1 MTMRGSKY
9 LAWTSFVLFVLSI
22 GTITLFLLLATVL
35 GNFIENPG
43 VIILVIGVFSLLGTI
58 MGFISFKAPQ
68 AKVGGI
74 GGLVILLLVLFVI
87 PVGRKTSITSPQPEV
102 RYQERVGH
110 TGIADLDLII
120 DSVLAGIPEDQL
132 QLLQFSTLA
141 CTHAEGLG
149 GPPKCREGE
158 EEGTKV
164 DVFPFL
170 GPEGH
175 HLRWEEMSNWDGIQA
190 SEVYA
195 AYRVSTQIYSEPAY
209 PTGEYAIVFLTENEK
224 LHLTLQVTAGK
235 IVRIDNNFGNPAD
248 IDLERVASE
257 IILAPDQ

>member
-1 MTMRGSKY
+1 MKDNKY

-22 GTITLFLLLATVL
+22 GTIVLFLLLATVL
-35 GNFIENPG
+35 SNFVEDPG
-43 VIILVIGVFSLLGTI
+43 VIILVIGVFSLLGSI
-58 MGFISFKAPQ
+58 MGFLSFKAPQ

-87 PVGRKTSITSPQPEV
+87 PVGRETSISSPLPGT
-102 RYQERVGH
+102 RYQEQVGY
-110 TGIADLDLII
+110 TGITDIDLII
-120 DSVLAGIPEDQL
+120 DTVLAGNPEDQL
-132 QLLQFSTLA
+132 QLLMFSTLA
-141 CTHAEGLG
+141 CTHADGLG

-175 HLRWEEMSNWDGIQA
+175 HLRRGEISSWGGIQA

-195 AYRVSTQIYSEPAY
+195 AYRVSPQVYSEPAY
-209 PTGEYAIVFLTENEK
+209 PAGEYAIVFLTENEQF
-224 LHLTLQVTAGK
+224 HLTVQVANGK

-248 IDLERVASE
+248 IDLEQVASE
-257 IILAPDQ
+257 IILAPEQ